1 MGMENRVVSFVPK
14 FMWLLNVV
22 RWVIVVFGGPI
33 IVWLSM
39 INTKTASWPSLVG
52 RTEDKVASHT
62 QVERK
67 PRCCSQLLISLFSCS
82 LRVSQHIPK
91 RDGFLRSLMQ
101 MFSISSFAWGP
112 LEMPHSRPCGTPS
125 WEFMKS
131 SGGLYETRVT
141 WTKKIMVALCLGFQN
156 SRVESLL
163 KSTAT
168 NLKMEFAI
176 FSLFARTRQDR
187 WWWGLTEAPRM
198 WIWITKSGLS
208 FSKNVSYGAE

>member
-1 MGMENRVVSFVPK
+1 MSNCGFRRSDHRMTFDDQHENCFLAFLGWEDWRQSCQSYPSGTQTSVLLSVVDITLQLQFESFPTYS
-14 FMWLLNVV
+14 LNVMV
-22 RWVIVVFGGPI
+22 SWVWCRCLVFHR
-33 IVWLSM
+33 L
-39 INTKTASWPSLVG
+39 PSG
-52 RTEDKVASHT
+52 H
-62 QVERK
+62 
-67 PRCCSQLLISLFSCS
+67 
-82 LRVSQHIPK
+82 
-91 RDGFLRSLMQ
+91 
-101 MFSISSFAWGP
+101 